1 MPGNNVKV
9 RYSFLRIHTG
19 SDLSRRRL
27 PLMIAESENKGPVV
41 WLTACAHGEEVGG
54 MVVIQEIF
62 KNIKNTLKRG
72 SIFAFPLMNPSG
84 FETLSRN
91 IVMSKEDLNRSFPG
105 EENGTLAQR
114 IAAKIFAFIRSTN
127 PTIVLDLHNDWARS
141 IPYTLIDP
149 DPGAE
154 HAKAY
159 EKSRAFAA
167 KTGFVNI
174 LETDEFDY
182 SNTLSFSLIRSG
194 IPALS
199 LELGES
205 YVVNEKNISYGTS
218 SIRNILKE
226 LDMVD
231 SNDEEFRFPIPETLQ
246 GKILKYSDRPFSST
260 SGIIRFGVKPGEY
273 VAKGRKLAR
282 VYNAFGKHLETIS
295 ALNDALVLGCSDYSV
310 AFPGASVVVFGLEPN
325 SNS

>member
-1 MPGNNVKV
+1 MNRKVKV
-9 RYSFLRIHTG
+9 RYTFLRIHTG

-27 PLMIAESENKGPVV
+27 PLMIAESEKSGPVV

-62 KNIKNTLKRG
+62 KNIKSALKCG

-105 EENGTLAQR
+105 DEHGTLAHR
-114 IAAKIFAFIRSTN
+114 IANKIFNYISSTS

-149 DPGAE
+149 DPGPE
-154 HAKAY
+154 HSEAY
-159 EKSRAFAA
+159 DMSRQFAS

-174 LETDEFDY
+174 LETDEFDF

-194 IPALS
+194 VPALS

-205 YVVNEKNISYGTS
+205 YVVNEKNIGYGTS
-218 SIRNILKE
+218 SIWNILSE
-226 LDMVD
+226 LGMVEPR
-231 SNDEEFRFPIPETLQ
+231 NEEFRFPLPESIQ
-246 GKILKYSDRPFSST
+246 GKVLNYSDRPFSSS
-260 SGIIRFGVKPGEY
+260 SGIIRFMVKPGEH
-273 VAKGRKLAR
+273 VSKGCKLAR
-282 VYNAFGKHLETIS
+282 IYNAFGKHLETLS
-295 ALNDALVLGCSDYSV
+295 ALNDSLVLGCSDYSV
-310 AFPGASVVVFGLEPN
+310 AFPGASVVVFGVAK
-325 SNS
+325 